1 MSPRLRWTTLTALV
15 AILMVA
21 TPVAAEDSAR
31 AELPVEYFAGRRLA
45 GDFDTM
51 LSRRFM
57 RVLVT
62 DNQML
67 YFVDRGRQGGLC
79 YEFFKHFEDE
89 INRERKNKRLRFHV
103 VFIPV
108 PRDQLIQKLVDGF
121 GDVVAA
127 NMTVTPERSK
137 RVDFSVP
144 VIKEIDEIVV
154 TGPQSP
160 SIASVEDLSNKEVF
174 VRSSSSYYEH
184 LVELNRELARKGK
197 PEVVLDV
204 APEELE
210 DEDLLEMVNAGLV
223 EIVVVDGHIARFWS
237 QVFDNIRFHE
247 HVAIHKGGDVAWM
260 MRKNSPKLK
269 AALDAHL
276 LRHGAGR
283 AFGNQIFRRYLRDAK
298 YVKDSVAEAEMK
310 KFEQVI
316 EFFQRYGDKYQVA
329 PLLMAAQGY
338 QESRLDQSKR
348 SAAGA
353 IGVMQVL
360 PSTGKNLGVGDIKLA
375 EPNVHAG
382 VKYIRLIIDRY
393 YANEP
398 MDEMNKILF
407 AFAAYNAGP
416 TRIAELRGRAK
427 RQGLDPNVWFDNV
440 EFVAAERI
448 GRETVQYVKNI
459 YKYYIAYK
467 LLEESRLAKQAVKQ
481 SVNRKGR

>member
-1 MSPRLRWTTLTALV
+1 MDHLTALLV
-15 AILMVA
+15 LLMIA
-21 TPVAAEDSAR
+21 TPVSAENLAR
-31 AELPVEYFAGRRLA
+31 ADLPVEYFAGRKLA

-108 PRDQLIQKLVDGF
+108 PRDQLIQKLVEGF

-127 NMTVTPERSK
+127 NMTVTPERAK
-137 RVDFSVP
+137 RVGFSAP
-144 VIKEIDEIVV
+144 VIKGIDEIVV

-160 SIASVEDLSNKEVF
+160 SIASVEDLSNKEIF
-174 VRSSSSYYEH
+174 VRKSSSYYEH
-184 LVELNRELARKGK
+184 LVELNREFARKGK
-197 PEVVLDV
+197 PEAVLDV

-210 DEDLLEMVNAGLV
+210 DQDLLEMVNAGLV
-223 EIVVVDGHIARFWS
+223 EIVVVDSHIARFWS

-247 HVAIHKGGDVAWM
+247 DVIIHKGGDVAWM

-269 AALDAHL
+269 AALDGHL
-276 LRHGAGR
+276 ARHGAGQ
-283 AFGNQIFRRYLRDAK
+283 AFGNQIFRRYLRDAT

-316 EFFQRYGDKYQVA
+316 EFFERYGGRYHVE

-338 QESRLDQSKR
+338 QESQLDQSKR

-360 PSTGKNLGVGDIKLA
+360 PSTGKTLGVGDITLA

-398 MDEMNKILF
+398 MDEMNRVLF

-416 TRIAELRGRAK
+416 TRIAELRRRAS
-427 RQGLDPNVWFDNV
+427 RQGLDPNIWFDNV
-440 EFVAAERI
+440 EFVTAERI

-459 YKYYIAYK
+459 YKYYVAYK
-467 LLEESRLAKQAVKQ
+467 LLEESRLAKQAAKQ
-481 SVNRKGR
+481 GVNRKAR

>member
-1 MSPRLRWTTLTALV
+1 MSPRLRWRTLTALLV
-15 AILMVA
+15 LPMIA
-21 TPVAAEDSAR
+21 TPVAAENSAR
-31 AELPVEYFAGRRLA
+31 AELPVEYFAGRKLA

-51 LSRRFM
+51 LERRFM

-89 INRERKNKRLRFHV
+89 INRLRKNKRLRFHV

-108 PRDQLIQKLVDGF
+108 PRDQLIPKLVDGF

-127 NMTVTPERSK
+127 NMTVTPERAK
-137 RVDFSVP
+137 RVDFSAP
-144 VIKEIDEIVV
+144 VIKGIDEIVV

-160 SIASVEDLSNKEVF
+160 SIAGVEDLSNKEVF
-174 VRSSSSYYEH
+174 VRKSSSYYEH
-184 LVELNRELARKGK
+184 LVELNRELATKGK
-197 PEVVLDV
+197 PEVILDV

-223 EIVVVDGHIARFWS
+223 GIVVVDSHIARFWS
-237 QVFDNIRFHE
+237 QVFDNIRIHE
-247 HVAIHKGGDVAWM
+247 DVIVHKGGDVAWM
-260 MRKNSPKLK
+260 MRKKSPKLK
-269 AALDAHL
+269 AALDGHL
-276 LRHGAGR
+276 VRHGAGK
-283 AFGNQIFRRYLRDAK
+283 AFGNQIFRRYLRDAA

-316 EFFQRYGDKYQVA
+316 EFFQRYGGTYHVE

-360 PSTGKNLGVGDIKLA
+360 PSTGRNLGVGDITLA

-382 VKYIRLIIDRY
+382 VKYIRMIIDRY

-398 MDEMNKILF
+398 MDEMNRVLF

-416 TRIAELRGRAK
+416 TRIAELRRRSS

-467 LLEESRLAKQAVKQ
+467 LLEESRLAKQAVKE
-481 SVNRKGR
+481 SVNRKAR

>member
-1 MSPRLRWTTLTALV
+1 MIAPS
-15 AILMVA
+15 
-21 TPVAAEDSAR
+21 VAAENSAR
-31 AELPVEYFAGRRLA
+31 AELPVEYFAGRKLA

-51 LSRRFM
+51 LKRRFM
-57 RVLVT
+57 RVLVA
-62 DNQML
+62 DSQML

-79 YEFFKHFEDE
+79 YELFKHFEDE
-89 INRERKNKRLRFHV
+89 VNRERKNKRLRFHV

-108 PRDQLIQKLVDGF
+108 PRDRLIPKLVDGF

-127 NMTVTPERSK
+127 NMTVTPERAK
-137 RVDFSVP
+137 RVGFSAP
-144 VIKEIDEIVV
+144 VIKGIDEIVV

-160 SIASVEDLSNKEVF
+160 PIASVEDLSDKEVF
-174 VRSSSSYYEH
+174 VRKSSSYYEH
-184 LVELNRELARKGK
+184 LVELNREFARRGK
-197 PEVVLDV
+197 PEVVLHA

-210 DEDLLEMVNAGLV
+210 DQDLLEMVNAGLV
-223 EIVVVDGHIARFWS
+223 EIVVVDSHIARFWS
-237 QVFDNIRFHE
+237 QVFDDIRLHE
-247 HVAIHKGGDVAWM
+247 DVVIHKGGDVAWM
-260 MRKNSPKLK
+260 MRKKSPKLK
-269 AALDAHL
+269 AALDRYLA
-276 LRHGAGR
+276 RHGAGQ
-283 AFGNQIFRRYLRDAK
+283 AFGNQIFRRYLRDAT
-298 YVKDSVAEAEMK
+298 YVKDSVAEADMK
-310 KFEQVI
+310 KFQQVI
-316 EFFQRYGDKYQVA
+316 EFFQRYGGKYQVE

-338 QESRLDQSKR
+338 QESQLDQSKR

-360 PSTGKNLGVGDIKLA
+360 PSTGKKLGVGDITLA

-398 MDEMNKILF
+398 MDEMNKVLF

-416 TRIAELRGRAK
+416 TRIAELRRRAS
-427 RQGLDPNVWFDNV
+427 RRGLDPNVWFDNV

-481 SVNRKGR
+481 AVNRKAR